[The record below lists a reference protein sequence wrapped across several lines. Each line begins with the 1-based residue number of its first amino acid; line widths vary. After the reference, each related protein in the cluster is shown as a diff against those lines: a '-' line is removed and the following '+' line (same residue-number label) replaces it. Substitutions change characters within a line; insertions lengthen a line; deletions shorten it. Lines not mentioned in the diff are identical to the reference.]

1 MCRWFKGYKF
11 VLGLLIKKM
20 IYFLPFINAFFTQK
34 FTIFKSALFFITL
47 LCGGVK
53 WRPCTRV
60 SCSLSKNSQQT
71 VTKCQIS
78 KTEKKLRRF
87 IKSHLITINPRLAR
101 PPIRSWRW
109 LARLEILGAPQ
120 M

>member
-1 MCRWFKGYKF
+1 MCRCFNWYES
-11 VLGLLIKKM
+11 VLGVLMKYI
-20 IYFLPFINAFFTQK
+20 IYFLPFINAFFTRK
-34 FTIFKSALFFITL
+34 FTIFKSALFFRTL

-60 SCSLSKNSQQT
+60 SCSVAENNQQN
-71 VTKCQIS
+71 VKKCQIS
-78 KTEKKLRRF
+78 KTDKKLGRF

-109 LARLEILGAPQ
+109 LARLEILGAP
-120 M
+120 